1 MKNGRSLAISSAN
14 NEITNRMRKI
24 QNDQYPRR
32 LDLKFCQRRR
42 FSGDGLK
49 GWRAGGTASPSGD
62 NVVLSTAGGATIV
75 IILPAP
81 RNRSVDRSTYRQD
94 PTSGSRP

>member
-14 NEITNRMRKI
+14 SETTNRVRKI

-42 FSGDGLK
+42 LSGDGRK
-49 GWRAGGTASPSGD
+49 AWRTGGTASPSGD
-62 NVVLSTAGGATIV
+62 SVVVSTGGGAVRV
-75 IILPAP
+75 IRLTEP
-81 RNRSVDRSTYRQD
+81 RNRSADRPTYRPD
-94 PTSGSRP
+94 RRPG